1 VLFSLNL
8 FADLR
13 LELHKR
19 IKCITF
25 GCPLVGDKHIATW
38 VEKKELYGNF
48 VFLTNHLD
56 LVPKLLVMFEEL
68 KATFKAG
75 INFVLDKLAEVIVSN
90 LLQPAETNNATP
102 PPTKTKRNRFRLSF
116 KIIRWS
122 LKDHC
127 YWALPTFSLRW
138 WAGWERWQILRFHHL
153 SRLGSF
159 FSTMPRMI
167 ALTVPAFLDVMRL
180 PITAISDL
188 HFRAVI
194 CYFCCYC
201 LIMACG
207 CCFVPGIGLLC
218 IFYAILLTS
227 LIGATSK
234 PTRGTSGGIQKIR
247 LRSSWRTSRSA
258 ERQKLLVL
266 RILILWNQR
275 FGVLSLNCL
284 NRSYMSFFMITW
296 TTWMPFYLHYVGGW

>member
-1 VLFSLNL
+1 MLFSLNL

-102 PPTKTKRNRFRLSF
+102 TPQHNVNKRASKLFKLS
-116 KIIRWS
+116 
-122 LKDHC
+122 
-127 YWALPTFSLRW
+127 
-138 WAGWERWQILRFHHL
+138 
-153 SRLGSF
+153 
-159 FSTMPRMI
+159 
-167 ALTVPAFLDVMRL
+167 
-180 PITAISDL
+180 
-188 HFRAVI
+188 
-194 CYFCCYC
+194 
-201 LIMACG
+201 
-207 CCFVPGIGLLC
+207 
-218 IFYAILLTS
+218 
-227 LIGATSK
+227 
-234 PTRGTSGGIQKIR
+234 
-247 LRSSWRTSRSA
+247 
-258 ERQKLLVL
+258 
-266 RILILWNQR
+266 
-275 FGVLSLNCL
+275 
-284 NRSYMSFFMITW
+284 
-296 TTWMPFYLHYVGGW
+296 